1 MPASLAEATK
11 GRDLRREAPAPAHA
25 RPVAKRADLVRLDF
39 LLEDETPEPI
49 RERADIDIRQL
60 RHHTKNALQRI
71 MGLVSGAPG
80 LSGTPEGERI
90 ARMLERRIQLSAE
103 VSDAL
108 FGLTHAPAS
117 ITVRLKSLCG
127 NLVELLADGAQ
138 SVRVRVAVRGE
149 CPARARDAVVRI
161 AHELVGNA
169 MKHGMRHRPRGRIA
183 VRLRTEPDGATR
195 LTVSDDGHGFQG
207 AAAPG
212 EGLSVAMALAE
223 QLGGAL
229 TLRRDRE
236 TVAELVLPAAATAT
250 AH

>member
-1 MPASLAEATK
+1 MTSHAAPLQHIRQHTSQHIPALAPLELYLEAHRT
-11 GRDLRREAPAPAHA
+11 GRAEFINDLE
-25 RPVAKRADLVRLDF
+25 
-39 LLEDETPEPI
+39 LLGTVHIHERGRGSPCSITWSYPEPI

-117 ITVRLKSLCG
+117 MTVRLKSLCG

-138 SVRVRVAVRGE
+138 SVRVRVEIG
-149 CPARARDAVVRI
+149 RAHV
-161 AHELVGNA
+161 
-169 MKHGMRHRPRGRIA
+169 
-183 VRLRTEPDGATR
+183 
-195 LTVSDDGHGFQG
+195 
-207 AAAPG
+207 
-212 EGLSVAMALAE
+212 
-223 QLGGAL
+223 
-229 TLRRDRE
+229 
-236 TVAELVLPAAATAT
+236 
-250 AH
+250 